1 MILISV
7 WNFII
12 FRKKMPIDFS
22 KIKEEEKKEFFG
34 RLIAKITKKGSIRL
48 LLDKGNV
55 LIELLNK
62 TDFFKSIFQFSIMKI
77 HSYI

>member
-1 MILISV
+1 MILIFV
-7 WNFII
+7 WNFVI
-12 FRKKMPIDFS
+12 FRKKMPTDFS

-34 RLIAKITKKGSIRL
+34 RVIAKKTKKRSIHL